1 MLWLSKDPWFTAE
14 PLEKPKP
21 VHNGWTLA
29 QPQAPQAPIVPVW
42 ADDKEKKT
50 VFAKRLAKGDK
61 PYDAAVFATGN
72 NADGL
77 WALSNWLRDPF
88 VVLEREAAEAE
99 INLLDKD
106 QLSVKLLRF
115 ADEKTQSGQPLH
127 ESKDR
132 IAALKL
138 YAEIQGMI
146 GNNVN
151 VDLSKTIN
159 NDNRVA
165 RITFVNPNSE
175 PEKPTKIIEHPRK
188 EIEPLKGINLK
199 LVG

>member
-1 MLWLSKDPWFTAE
+1 MPNKAWLEPSKPA
-14 PLEKPKP
+14 
-21 VHNGWTLA
+21 HNGWAL
-29 QPQAPQAPIVPVW
+29 PSAPQALQIPDC
-42 ADDKEKKT
+42 ANDTEKKLI
-50 VFAKRLAKGDK
+50 FAKRLAKGDK
-61 PYDAAVFATGN
+61 PYDAAVFAFGN
-72 NADGL
+72 TADSM
-77 WALSNWLRDPF
+77 WAINNLVRDPF
-88 VVLEREAAEAE
+88 VVEAREVAESE

-106 QLSVKLLRF
+106 QLSVKLLRL
-115 ADEKTQSGQPLH
+115 ADEKTLSGQPLH

-138 YAEIQGMI
+138 YAEIQGFV

-165 RITFVNPNSE
+165 RITFVNANSE
-175 PEKPTKIIEHPRK
+175 ADAPTKIIEHKPK
-188 EIEPLKGINLK
+188 AEISPLKGVNLK

>member
-1 MLWLSKDPWFTAE
+1 MSWRPIEQWFVAE
-14 PLEKPKP
+14 PLAKPAA
-21 VHNGWTLA
+21 NGWTLA
-29 QPQAPQAPIVPVW
+29 PPQAPQTPSW
-42 ADDKEKKT
+42 ADDIDKKT

-61 PYDAAVFATGN
+61 PYDAAVFALGN
-72 NADGL
+72 TQDAL
-77 WALSNWLRDPF
+77 WALQNWLRDPF
-88 VVLEREAAEAE
+88 VVETRELAEAE

-115 ADEKTQSGQPLH
+115 ADEKTASGHPLH

-159 NDNRVA
+159 NDNRIA
-165 RITFVNPNSE
+165 RITFVNANPE
-175 PEKPTKIIEHPRK
+175 PEKSVKTIEHRPK
-188 EIEPLKGINLK
+188 SENQPLKDVNLK

>member
-1 MLWLSKDPWFTAE
+1 MSWSKENWFVAE
-14 PLEKPKP
+14 PIEKPP
-21 VHNGWTLA
+21 PINGGWLLPPT
-29 QPQAPQAPIVPVW
+29 PQAPTVPVW
-42 ADDKEKKT
+42 ADDEAKKL
-50 VFAKRLAKGDK
+50 VFARRLAKGDK
-61 PYDAAVFATGN
+61 PYDAAVFTVGN
-72 NADGL
+72 TQGAMWANA
-77 WALSNWLRDPF
+77 NWPRDPF
-88 VVLEREAAEAE
+88 VVEAREAAEAE

-106 QLSVKLLRF
+106 QLSAKLLRF
-115 ADEKTQSGQPLH
+115 ADEKTAAGNPLH

-132 IAALKL
+132 IAVLRL

-165 RITFVNPNSE
+165 RITFVNAAE
-175 PEKPTKIIEHPRK
+175 QEKSTKTIEHKPK
-188 EIEPLKGINLK
+188 LEIEPLKGVNLK